1 MGAVWQCVYGEV
13 DHECQTRPLSRPSR
27 AGNPDFT
34 PRGGREEEAIFNI
47 DQWFMVLDKQRF
59 IDCSPIYRSLFDF
72 LFLSLYF

>member
-1 MGAVWQCVYGEV
+1 MWLTSV
-13 DHECQTRPLSRPSR
+13 RLRPSL
-27 AGNPDFT
+27 AALLPLEPANPT
-34 PRGGREEEAIFNI
+34 LQSPHPERGYARKRGAIFNI